1 MMPVRHFCTL
11 FDRNY
16 LVKGVTMLR
25 SLAEHSVG
33 AQLHVLCLDTVTVD
47 LLQRL
52 SLPGVRTLALDQ
64 VESADVLAVKPG
76 RSVAEYCWTLSS
88 VLTWHLLERHPE
100 VDLLTYVDADL
111 MFFSSVEPLFTE
123 IGDASI
129 VAVEHR
135 FTPRLRKLL
144 PYGRFNVQWVSF
156 RRDEAGMRCLREWR
170 DNCVDWCFAIV
181 EEHRHGDQKYLDAW
195 PERYPAFFHS
205 LQHRGAGVAPW
216 NYPNH
221 RFSERAGALL
231 VDEVPIVF
239 YHFHQFQMMASGA
252 YKHFSTDY
260 AQDVAPPNELYARYW
275 RALQATLDSVR
286 GLDPKFDAGIRAP
299 AALAMRQIASRMLP
313 LVVKNALKRIGLR
326 A

>member
-33 AQLHVLCLDTVTVD
+33 VQVHVLCLDAVTAD
-47 LLQRL
+47 LLRQL
-52 SLPGVRTLALDQ
+52 SIPGVRAVALAE

-88 VLTWHLLERHPE
+88 VFTWHLLERHPE
-100 VDLLTYVDADL
+100 IDLLTYVDADL
-111 MFFSSVEPLFTE
+111 MFFSSVEPLFAE

-129 VAVEHR
+129 VAIEHR
-135 FTPRLRKLL
+135 FTPRLLKLL

-195 PERYPAFFHS
+195 PERYAASFHS

-221 RFSERAGALL
+221 RFSDRAGVLL
-231 VDEVPIVF
+231 VDEVPLVF
-239 YHFHQFQMMASGA
+239 YHFHQFQMMPGGA
-252 YKHFSTDY
+252 FQHFSTDY
-260 AQDVAPPNELYARYW
+260 AQDVEPPAALYARYS
-275 RALQATLDSVR
+275 RALQLTLESVR
-286 GLDPKFDAGIRAP
+286 EFEPHFDAGIRAP
-299 AALAMRQIASRMLP
+299 AALTLRRIASRMLP
-313 LVVKNALKRIGLR
+313 LPVKNVLKRIGLR